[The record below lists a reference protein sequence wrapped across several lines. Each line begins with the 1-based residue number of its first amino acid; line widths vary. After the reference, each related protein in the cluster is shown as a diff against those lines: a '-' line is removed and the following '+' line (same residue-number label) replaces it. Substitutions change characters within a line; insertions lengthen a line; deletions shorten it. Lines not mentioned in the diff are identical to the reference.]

1 MDLEDAIEGLDDSSM
16 RDPLVARHLSQM
28 KTLRNDKK
36 RDADLG
42 FGLLRLVQAHESLVY
57 VFYEKL
63 LGASAS
69 SFHGYRLLGEAL
81 LAYGVQRMQGKVLT
95 LGPDHVLG
103 DLVGSEMMVLGAGG
117 INVFFDAL
125 VYTPM
130 PFLFA
135 PDPILADA
143 AEVIEGI
150 FSGNAS
156 SNSVCEGRAGPVSFV
171 LLEPLTLQNIGL
183 GPLCRDVI
191 EDDGVCSLFCGFA
204 YRRVLGDKALV

>member
-1 MDLEDAIEGLDDSSM
+1 MDLEDTVEGLDDSSV

-28 KTLRNDKK
+28 KTLRGDEK
-36 RDADLG
+36 RDVD
-42 FGLLRLVQAHESLVY
+42 FGLLRLAQAHESLVY

-63 LGASAS
+63 LGASSS

-81 LAYGVQRMQGKVLT
+81 LTYGERRMQGKILA
-95 LGPDHVLG
+95 LEPDHVLG
-103 DLVGSEMMVLGAGG
+103 GLVGSEMAVLGAGG
-117 INVFFDAL
+117 INMFFDAL
-125 VYTPM
+125 AYTPM

-135 PDPILADA
+135 PDPILADV
-143 AEVIEGI
+143 AELVEAI
-150 FSGNAS
+150 FSGTAS
-156 SNSVCEGRAGPVSFV
+156 PNSVCEGEAGPVSFV

-191 EDDGVCSLFCGFA
+191 EDDSVCSLLCGFA